1 MSIVPAV
8 LAASLAAYG
17 VWETRRHERVVSKV
31 PIRIHVNGTRGKSS
45 VTRLIAGGLRAGGR
59 RAFAKTT
66 GTTARMIRMDGSE
79 VDVFRVGRPNIIE
92 QTRIFRRAVEERAEV
107 IVLECMAVTPELQ
120 PISEL
125 RLVRSTL
132 GVITNTR
139 ADHLDV
145 MGPGVDDVARVLAQ
159 TIPVR
164 GHLFT
169 AERDRTEI
177 LASEARRRGTTLHV
191 VEGDSSAGSDL
202 EGFTYCEHAENV
214 ALALAVCAHL
224 GIDRAT
230 ALRGMKEAAPDPGA
244 LRRYRMRIGS
254 KEVEFINAFAANDP
268 DSTRLI
274 WSRLGLDH
282 PEPGV
287 RRIVLANCRGDRL
300 QRSGQIAQLV
310 ARYLPADHVV
320 LSGEGT
326 ALVAQQAVSKGLDRA
341 RLSDFGGM
349 GAELVFERV
358 VNLVGERGVV
368 VGIGNIVGLG
378 QEIALHFKNR
388 AVPID

>member
-1 MSIVPAV
+1 
-8 LAASLAAYG
+8 
-17 VWETRRHERVVSKV
+17 
-31 PIRIHVNGTRGKSS
+31 
-45 VTRLIAGGLRAGGR
+45 
-59 RAFAKTT
+59 
-66 GTTARMIRMDGSE
+66 MIQTDGSE

-92 QTRIFRRAVEERAEV
+92 QTRIFRRAAEAGAEV
-107 IVLECMAVTPELQ
+107 IILECMAVTPDLQ

-125 RLVRSTL
+125 RLVRSTV
-132 GVITNTR
+132 GVITNIR

-145 MGPGVDDVARVLAQ
+145 MGPSVDDVGRALAQ

-169 AERDRTEI
+169 AEHDRVEF
-177 LASEARRRGTTLHV
+177 LASEARRRGTVLHV
-191 VEGDSSAGSDL
+191 IEESSAAESDL
-202 EGFTYCEHAENV
+202 KGFTYCEHAENV
-214 ALALAVCAHL
+214 GLALAVCSHL
-224 GIDRAT
+224 GVDSTT
-230 ALRGMKEAAPDPGA
+230 ALRGMQAAAPDPGV
-244 LRRYRMRIGS
+244 LRRYRVRIGS

-274 WSRLGLDH
+274 WSRLGLDR

-300 QRSGQIAQLV
+300 ERSGQIAQLV
-310 ARYLPADHVV
+310 ARHLPADHVV

-326 ALVAQQAVSKGLDRA
+326 ALVALRAVSNGLDRA

-358 VNLVGERGVV
+358 INLVPERGVV

-388 AVPID
+388 AVARD

>member
-1 MSIVPAV
+1 MTIVPAV
-8 LAASLAAYG
+8 LAAGLVAYG
-17 VWETRRHERVVSKV
+17 VWETRRHERVLSEI

-66 GTTARMIRMDGSE
+66 GTTARMIQTDGSE
-79 VDVFRVGRPNIIE
+79 IDVFRVGRPNIIE
-92 QTRIFRRAVEERAEV
+92 QTRIFRRAVEAGAEA
-107 IVLECMAVTPELQ
+107 IILECMAVTPDLQ

-125 RLVRSTL
+125 RLVRSTV
-132 GVITNTR
+132 GVITNIR

-145 MGPGVDDVARVLAQ
+145 MGPTVDDVARALAQ
-159 TIPVR
+159 TIPAR

-169 AERDRTEI
+169 AEHDRLEI
-177 LASEARRRGTTLHV
+177 LASEARRRGTELHLI
-191 VEGDSSAGSDL
+191 EDSSADASDL
-202 EGFTYCEHAENV
+202 KGFTYCEHAENL

-224 GIDRAT
+224 GVNRVT
-230 ALRGMKEAAPDPGA
+230 ALRGMQAAAPDPGV
-244 LRRYRMRIGS
+244 LRRYWVRVGS

-274 WSRLGLDH
+274 WTRLGLHD
-282 PEPGV
+282 PGV
-287 RRIVLANCRGDRL
+287 RHIILVNCRGDRL
-300 QRSGQIAQLV
+300 ERSSQLAQLV
-310 ARYLPADHVV
+310 ARDLPADHVV

-326 ALVAQQAVSKGLDRA
+326 GLVAMRAVSNGLDRA

-349 GAELVFERV
+349 DAEMVFERV
-358 VNLVGERGVV
+358 IHLVPEGGVV

-378 QEIALHFKNR
+378 QEIALHFRNR
-388 AVPID
+388 AVARD